1 MPLISTYICFTVPAT
16 IGLYWIYQNVLT
28 VLQQFVLYKMYPY
41 PKFTEEDYKAAEK
54 AVGSEKKEKKKIN
67 NGPKEGVRSLHHIDD
82 DEFEEIYGKKNPKK
96 EASTKATPQKVEK
109 KEEETETETTETKNE
124 KDIPAIKEDKNINY
138 KKKD

>member
-28 VLQQFVLYKMYPY
+28 VLQQLVLYKMYPY

-54 AVGSEKKEKKKIN
+54 AVGSNKKEKKTAST
-67 NGPKEGVRSLHHIDD
+67 GPKEGVRSLHHIDD

-96 EASTKATPQKVEK
+96 EESKKAAPLNNEK
-109 KEEETETETTETKNE
+109 KTEEAEELKEKDSE
-124 KDIPAIKEDKNINY
+124 KDIPAIKDDKNTTY